1 MSDGNG
7 KLAEVVVDEKEL
19 AHGQVEED
27 NDDDIEEVGD
37 VVAGGQHPI
46 SP

>member
-7 KLAEVVVDEKEL
+7 KPAEAVVDDKEL
-19 AHGQVEED
+19 VHGQAEED